1 MDKESEEARKRKA
14 RNEMIEKI
22 PMMAFAGKNYEKQN
36 GTFVQTWIISGA
48 RRNKDLIKLKQ
59 DLEER
64 ARYVGKAVDNKIET
78 MYVDT
83 TRNVGVVL
91 GKDQY

>member
-1 MDKESEEARKRKA
+1 M
-14 RNEMIEKI
+14 
-22 PMMAFAGKNYEKQN
+22 
-36 GTFVQTWIISGA
+36 
-48 RRNKDLIKLKQ
+48 KLKQ

-64 ARYVGKAVDNKIET
+64 ARMVATGKIGGDNNSKVET

-91 GKDQY
+91 GEKDLGKDIKKQGIDRVSFHIIVC